1 MKSIKSL
8 YNIGHG
14 PSSSHTI
21 GPERICLD
29 VLKHYDG
36 DYYKVILYGS
46 LSFTG
51 KGHLTDSIIKEVLK
65 NVDIEF
71 SNDLHIEHPNIM
83 DIIVYRN
90 QEIIG
95 HERYYSIGGG
105 AIRRRGDDWIEE
117 NDIYPHKSF
126 EEIKNY
132 CLKENLSL
140 YDYVYHFEG
149 ESIKDY
155 LKEVW
160 RVMQEAINIGLHTEG
175 FLPGKLKVKRKAKA
189 LLYSQ
194 KNKVSIELRLVSAY
208 AYAVS
213 EVNASGGLVVTAP
226 TCGASGVLPSVLYYL
241 KDVYKYNDQMIINAI
256 ATAGIIGNIVKH
268 NGSISG
274 AEAGC
279 QAEVGTACSM
289 AAAAYSQL
297 ESGQISVIEYAAE
310 IALEHHLGLT
320 CDPIDGYV
328 QIPCIERNAVAA
340 HRAINAGNLAELLTS
355 TSLISFDTIV
365 ETMKE
370 TGNDLLDTYRETSQG
385 GLAKKYKAKVE
396 KELKN

>member
-21 GPERICLD
+21 GPERICYD
-29 VLKHYDG
+29 VLRNYKG
-36 DYYKVILYGS
+36 DFYKVILYGS

-51 KGHLTDSIIKEVLK
+51 KGHLTDEIIKKVLI
-65 NVDIEF
+65 NVEIEF
-71 SNDLHIEHPNIM
+71 STQLGLEHPNTM
-83 DIIVYRN
+83 DIIIYKN
-90 QEIIG
+90 NKMIG
-95 HERYYSIGGG
+95 EERYYSIGGG
-105 AIRRRGDDWIEE
+105 AIKRKGEEVTKEKNVYPHYNFEDIKSYCIEE
-117 NDIYPHKSF
+117 NI
-126 EEIKNY
+126 
-132 CLKENLSL
+132 SL
-140 YDYVYHFEG
+140 YEYVYRFED

-160 RVMQEAINIGLHTEG
+160 KVMQEAINIGLHTEG
-175 FLPGKLKVKRKAKA
+175 YLPGKLKLKRKAKS

-241 KDVYKYNDQMIINAI
+241 KDVYKYNDQMIYNAL

-297 ESGQISVIEYAAE
+297 ESGDLSVIEYAAE

-340 HRAINAGNLAELLTS
+340 HRAINAGELAQLLTS

-370 TGNDLLDTYRETSQG
+370 TGNDLSGNYRETSLG
-385 GLAKKYKAKVE
+385 GLAKKYKPKI
-396 KELKN
+396 